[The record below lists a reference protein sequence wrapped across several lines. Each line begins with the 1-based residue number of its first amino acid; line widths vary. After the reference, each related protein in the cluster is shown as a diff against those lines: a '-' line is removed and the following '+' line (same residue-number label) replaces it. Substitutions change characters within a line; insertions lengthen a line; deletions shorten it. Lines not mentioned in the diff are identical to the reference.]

1 MPCFP
6 GAFNRAFNSPGSM
19 ELSETEDGT
28 GFSDHSGENEK
39 RGIPQ
44 KVFLFFEKFPV
55 ERYVPFGLSPEQPVF
70 PYKRKAPQVCI
81 LDHLCY
87 RVTVREEGSRV
98 PESHGDIQSGLQGTL
113 RIWKLDFCSVK
124 KNDKVRIE
132 GID

>member
-1 MPCFP
+1 
-6 GAFNRAFNSPGSM
+6 M
-19 ELSETEDGT
+19 EQD
-28 GFSDHSGENEK
+28 FSS
-39 RGIPQ
+39 IPV
-44 KVFLFFEKFPV
+44 KTRKEEYLRRYSFFSEKFPV
-55 ERYVPFGLSPEQPVF
+55 EKYVPFDLSPAQPVF